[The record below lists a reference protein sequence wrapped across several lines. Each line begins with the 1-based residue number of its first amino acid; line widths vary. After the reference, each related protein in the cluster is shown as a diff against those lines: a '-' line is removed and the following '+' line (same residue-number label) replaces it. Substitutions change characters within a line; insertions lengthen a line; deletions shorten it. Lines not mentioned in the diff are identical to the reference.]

1 ITAINGVTLTP
12 GTAQQIN
19 TPNGIVNI
27 DAQGTITFTPNTGFS
42 GQESFNY
49 SISDGQGGTS
59 SATETINVDAVPTLS
74 VGNDSQV
81 EGTDLVH
88 TVTLSNPS
96 STAQSYAISLTG
108 NTATA

>member
-1 ITAINGVTLTP
+1 NPLTITAINGVTLTP

-42 GQESFNY
+42 GQETFNY

-59 SATETINVDAVPTLS
+59 SATLTITINGTDDLPVAVADVNSINEDAVS
-74 VGNDSQV
+74 VSGN
-81 EGTDLVH
+81 
-88 TVTLSNPS
+88 
-96 STAQSYAISLTG
+96 
-108 NTATA
+108 